1 MNFQCNGGHYI
12 TRFSDESI
20 VKMTAE
26 EVQRAKQLFGAE
38 HEKLVVEAKV
48 PMAMASSIK
57 EKRDVPATTAIR
69 PVMKE
74 EEEGVTEEYERI
86 FEDEYSGEVPDVL
99 VGLEFPQRGDVRWLC
114 QRTKSN
120 EEDIYLPFW
129 QFVLRKVSERRLE
142 DCALTTNDLLNQE
155 KEVEKI
161 QASLN
166 K

>member
-1 MNFQCNGGHYI
+1 
-12 TRFSDESI
+12 
-20 VKMTAE
+20 MTAE
-26 EVQRAKQLFGAE
+26 EVQKAKQLFGAE
-38 HEKLVVEAKV
+38 LEKLVVEAKV

-57 EKRDVPATTAIR
+57 EKRSATATTAIR

-74 EEEGVTEEYERI
+74 EEEGDTEEYERI

-99 VGLEFPQRGDVRWLC
+99 VGLEFPQRGEIRWLC

-120 EEDIYLPFW
+120 DEDIYLPFW

-155 KEVEKI
+155 KAKEELNS
-161 QASLN
+161 SLN

>member
-1 MNFQCNGGHYI
+1 
-12 TRFSDESI
+12 
-20 VKMTAE
+20 MTAE
-26 EVQRAKQLFGAE
+26 EVRKAKQLFGAE
-38 HEKLVVEAKV
+38 LEKLVVEAKV

-57 EKRDVPATTAIR
+57 EKRSATATTAIR

-74 EEEGVTEEYERI
+74 EEEGDTEEYERI

-99 VGLEFPQRGDVRWLC
+99 VGLEFPQRGEIRWLC
-114 QRTKSN
+114 QRTKSK
-120 EEDIYLPFW
+120 EDIYLPFW
-129 QFVLRKVSERRLE
+129 QFVVRKVSERRLE